1 MFNLKVSELGM
12 IYTLTII
19 VTNDSG
25 NQILQHKVLH
35 NVLYIN
41 KNLQIYKIRS
51 WFTTIQL
58 PDLYAK
64 PETTLRD
71 IFLHAHVVLLT
82 KNLFDMVFA
91 HPNA

>member
-51 WFTTIQL
+51 WFTTFQL

-64 PETTLRD
+64 PETALRD

-82 KNLFDMVFA
+82 RNLFDMVFA

>member
-1 MFNLKVSELGM
+1 MFNLKIFELGM

-41 KNLQIYKIRS
+41 KKLLQIYKIRS

-58 PDLYAK
+58 PALYAK
-64 PETTLRD
+64 PDTTLRD
-71 IFLHAHVVLLT
+71 IFFT
-82 KNLFDMVFA
+82 CSRGFA
-91 HPNA
+91 YQESF